1 VIDARNVDISFSTN
15 LYTSDNL
22 HVGRVLLVSAT
33 IKSIYIGW
41 RQITGAASDTAKV
54 AASTVR
60 QRKRMQ
66 SMSAVKVSRN
76 QAFKAKM

>member
-1 VIDARNVDISFSTN
+1 MIDARNVDISFSTN

-60 QRKRMQ
+60 QRKLLKED
-66 SMSAVKVSRN
+66 MS
-76 QAFKAKM
+76 FKKK